1 MRSIAAAA
9 AIIIAGRKSVGLVKF
24 SRPSDMVYCTKIR
37 GFFVVVF
44 KPSGQRCR
52 LKGSDI
58 LKRKTK
64 GPSRRKAHETSQEVC
79 SGEQTVLSSRT
90 VPLSSLPETATAG
103 SDLDGAHG
111 DHAGR
116 GGQTGPRRLPLP
128 RPPMRG
134 TPADLSQCEGRCAG
148 ITVVH
153 VWGGYRAAGRTVAL
167 ERAPD
172 GG

>member
-1 MRSIAAAA
+1 MPVSFSNDTL
-9 AIIIAGRKSVGLVKF
+9 III
-24 SRPSDMVYCTKIR
+24 RPQFPLLSIHIHVIIR
-37 GFFVVVF
+37 WQK

-116 GGQTGPRRLPLP
+116 GGQTGPSRLPLP

-153 VWGGYRAAGRTVAL
+153 VWGGYRAAGRTVSL